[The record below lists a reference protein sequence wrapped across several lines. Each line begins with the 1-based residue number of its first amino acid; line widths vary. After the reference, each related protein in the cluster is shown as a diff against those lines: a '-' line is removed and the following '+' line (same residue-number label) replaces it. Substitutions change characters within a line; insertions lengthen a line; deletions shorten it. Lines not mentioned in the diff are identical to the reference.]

1 MDLKQELDKRP
12 DLQHLL
18 FRRGWLVSTAKL
30 DCLAGK
36 FPFFDNWRL
45 TSFAGLN
52 FLVHRENDGLF
63 TAESDKVKMALIGH
77 CYNPFTMEHREAE
90 QLSRIAEAYGTDAFV
105 DRINELTGV
114 FGLILVDAKG
124 IHFMTDPSG
133 MQPVYYTT
141 DSGKLWLT
149 SHAQILGDVLGLEM
163 SDFVRELVNYKWYR
177 RVMGSYLPGDMS
189 KFESVLLSVPDFI
202 YTYSGDKISHR
213 RIYPVE
219 DVNTTATP
227 PEYEAVIKEGARILR
242 GGAELVCRKWERP
255 SISLTGGIDS
265 NTTFAS
271 FNGNYDKIEAFS
283 YLSAPKEVP
292 DAAAAKKIAGRFG
305 VAYRQFRIPDTN
317 DGIKDFEL
325 KAAIISHNGGDIYP
339 RPDNE
344 IRKRIYLE
352 ENAGIEVE
360 VKSWVSETIRAYW
373 FKHYGRS
380 KMPKMSPRVFRNI
393 YKIFLSNRSL
403 AHKVDRYFADYMNR
417 FGYYDLPRG
426 IEYAD
431 VFYNEITWGNWGGNA
446 INEMRYICPLTFV
459 YNNRKFLAALNSVP
473 LTDRISDTHHLAM
486 KRELNRELYDMNI
499 RVVNLKETANRAR
512 GLNLIFTLNNHLPF

>member
-1 MDLKQELDKRP
+1 MDLRQELDKRP

-30 DCLAGK
+30 DDLTGK
-36 FPFFDNWRL
+36 FPFYDNWQL
-45 TSFAGLN
+45 TQFAGLN
-52 FLVHRENDGLF
+52 FLVHRENDGLHTVE
-63 TAESDKVKMALIGH
+63 TADVKLALIGH
-77 CYNPFTMEHREAE
+77 CYNPFTMEHREDE
-90 QLSRIAEAYGTDAFV
+90 QLTHIAEAYGSDAFV

-114 FGLILVDAKG
+114 FGLIWVDSKG

-133 MQPVYYTT
+133 MQPVYYTAA
-141 DSGKLWLT
+141 DDNLWLA

-163 SDFVRELVNYKWYR
+163 SDFARELVGYKWYR

-202 YTYSGDKISHR
+202 YTYSGDKVSHR
-213 RIYPVE
+213 RIYPIE
-219 DVNTTATP
+219 DVEITATP

-242 GGAELVCRKWERP
+242 GGAELVCRKWKRP

-271 FNGNYDKIEAFS
+271 FNGNYDKVEAFS

-305 VAYRQFRIPDTN
+305 VPYRQFQIPDTN
-317 DGIKDFEL
+317 DGTKDFEL
-325 KAAIISHNGGDIYP
+325 KANIINHNGGDILLQP
-339 RPDNE
+339 ENE

-352 ENAGIEVE
+352 ENAEIEVE

-393 YKIFLSNRSL
+393 YKIFLGNRSL

-417 FGYYDLPRG
+417 FGYYDLPHG
-426 IEYAD
+426 VEYAD
-431 VFYNEITWGNWGGNA
+431 VFYNEITWGNWGGNN

-459 YNNRKFLAALNSVP
+459 YNNRKFLAALNTVP
-473 LTDRISDTHHLAM
+473 LEARISDAHHLDM
-486 KRELNRELYDMNI
+486 KKLLNRQLYDMGI

-512 GLNLIFTLNNHLPF
+512 GLNLIFTINNLLPF